1 MPFANHTFQCLQVAA
16 ATSKRRSRRAQKIVK
31 LVDNFKSTIR
41 TDKVGWAFE
50 PDRNRKESQYVGL
63 KNQGC
68 TCYMNAVL
76 QQLYLIKEIRE
87 GVLNAPSNN
96 IPDGKNVVIDLGTI
110 DPASLIGKKVN
121 VQWDSLKWYTG
132 EVTNYD
138 QSSDMHT
145 IKYSDGDIAEFRLS
159 EGRPPHKEL
168 PGRVA
173 FPPGPPSKEEAAAEL
188 LAQTQSVFRFL
199 KDSQMRSYDA
209 KEFVDSC
216 YALKMEHDPYQ
227 QNDSDE
233 FLTKLLDII
242 EYSQKGESKDIP
254 RSLKWLKECFGGN
267 TVMQKIPKPEKK
279 CVL

>member
-1 MPFANHTFQCLQVAA
+1 M
-16 ATSKRRSRRAQKIVK
+16 K
-31 LVDNFKSTIR
+31 
-41 TDKVGWAFE
+41 W
-50 PDRNRKESQYVGL
+50 
-63 KNQGC
+63 
-68 TCYMNAVL
+68 
-76 QQLYLIKEIRE
+76 LII
-87 GVLNAPSNN
+87 
-96 IPDGKNVVIDLGTI
+96 
-110 DPASLIGKKVN
+110 
-121 VQWDSLKWYTG
+121 
-132 EVTNYD
+132 
-138 QSSDMHT
+138 MHT
-145 IKYSDGDIAEFRLS
+145 IKYSDGDIAEFRLI

-209 KEFVDSC
+209 KKFVDSC

-267 TVMQKIPKPEKK
+267 TVMQKIPKPEKNVYFK
-279 CVL
+279 TGNVEYKGCTHGTRERKEDMICIKLAMPKKPYIEDALEKYIESEMLDGSNKVDCGECKEFMDFTKVTTCNVQESSR

>member
-1 MPFANHTFQCLQVAA
+1 MEKLYTRYLFCVPTLDAKDAWPLCRLPIT
-16 ATSKRRSRRAQKIVK
+16 RSNAFKLLEQLVSVDPGGLKKIVE

-50 PDRNRKESQYVGL
+50 PDRNRKESRYVGL

-145 IKYSDGDIAEFRLS
+145 IKYSDGDIAEFCLS

-199 KDSQMRSYDA
+199 
-209 KEFVDSC
+209 
-216 YALKMEHDPYQ
+216 
-227 QNDSDE
+227 
-233 FLTKLLDII
+233 
-242 EYSQKGESKDIP
+242 
-254 RSLKWLKECFGGN
+254 
-267 TVMQKIPKPEKK
+267 
-279 CVL
+279 